1 MEKVECEIDV
11 IVESFVNLYGQLM
24 SFKTTQ
30 AIAQAGY
37 RFEDSDFEVMFISPN
52 GIFGNHEVLRK
63 QFFNALADE
72 LVTLDKTLDF
82 MAIAKFVYDYVEKTV
97 VDILATS
104 QENVKLLA

>member
-1 MEKVECEIDV
+1 MEKVECEIDL
-11 IVESFVNLYGQLM
+11 IVESFMNLYGQLM

-30 AIAQAGY
+30 VIAQAGY
-37 RFEDSDFEVMFISPN
+37 RFEDSDFEIMFISPN

-82 MAIAKFVYDYVEKTV
+82 MATAKFVYDYVEKV
-97 VDILATS
+97 LVDILPTP
-104 QENVKLLA
+104 QGNTKFLA